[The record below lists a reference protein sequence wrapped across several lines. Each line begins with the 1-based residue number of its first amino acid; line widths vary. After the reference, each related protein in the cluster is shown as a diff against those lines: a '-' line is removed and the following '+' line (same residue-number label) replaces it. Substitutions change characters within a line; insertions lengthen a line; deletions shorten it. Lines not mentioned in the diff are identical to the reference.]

1 MRLRI
6 FVVLFFIFLT
16 NTSVKG
22 DGKTDILQNKPASS
36 SSISEDEVE
45 TAIQGY
51 FSNKPVQNLDA
62 QKIEEIFLFEISEN
76 SLDKKLKQSS
86 QKEVVAFANVGSQHG
101 DESYYIAQKG
111 DSIWS
116 IGKKYAI
123 SSEWIINNNPK
134 LKGRP
139 LYAGERVLVREDSTS
154 EMKSSPKRQ
163 SYRVKRGDTL
173 SEIARKYSITLNQ
186 IKEWN
191 KIDGDQIK
199 IGEKLVVSNSSADN
213 FKIVKEKLFIE
224 PVVGRVT
231 SGFGPRLNPF
241 TKQSGSF
248 HSGIDYGVP
257 LGTEFHAAGDGV
269 VILSGRFG
277 GYGNCIFIRH
287 KSNYVTVYA
296 HNKMVRVKKGDIVK
310 QGDVIGEVGRTGNA
324 TGPHLHFEVRK
335 RTAVINPKRA
345 FAMIKIYRV
354 ADNRK
359 NIESGS

>member
-1 MRLRI
+1 MRVRI
-6 FVVLFFIFLT
+6 FLIFFFFSMT
-16 NTSVKG
+16 NISIHGEEKQS
-22 DGKTDILQNKPASS
+22 ILLEDPTLSN
-36 SSISEDEVE
+36 SEDEVDA
-45 TAIQGY
+45 AIRRY
-51 FSNKPVQNLDA
+51 FSNKPA
-62 QKIEEIFLFEISEN
+62 QDSDSRKIEKNFLFDISEN
-76 SLDKKLKQSS
+76 RTDKTNKNSPPTD
-86 QKEVVAFANVGSQHG
+86 VVAFANVGNQH
-101 DESYYIAQKG
+101 DENVYHTAQKG
-111 DSIWS
+111 ESIWS
-116 IGKKYAI
+116 IGKKYNI
-123 SSEWIINNNPK
+123 SSEWIINNNSK
-134 LKGRP
+134 LKNRP
-139 LYAGERVLVREDSTS
+139 LYVGEKVVVRLNSISKSTS
-154 EMKSSPKRQ
+154 KQM
-163 SYRVKRGDTL
+163 SYIVKRGDTL
-173 SEIARKYSITLNQ
+173 SEIAKKYRVSLNQ
-186 IKEWN
+186 LKKWN
-191 KIDGDQIK
+191 KIEKDQIK
-199 IGEKLVVSNSSADN
+199 IGENLIVSNNAIDN

-224 PVVGRVT
+224 PVIGRVT
-231 SGFGPRLNPF
+231 SGFGPRINPF

-296 HNKMVRVKKGDIVK
+296 HNKMVHVKKGDIVK

-359 NIESGS
+359 KNESES